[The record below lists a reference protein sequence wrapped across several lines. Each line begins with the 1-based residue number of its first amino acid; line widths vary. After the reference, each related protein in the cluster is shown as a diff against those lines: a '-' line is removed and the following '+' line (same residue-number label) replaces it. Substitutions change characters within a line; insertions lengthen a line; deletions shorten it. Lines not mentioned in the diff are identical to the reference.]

1 MLHYAVFTKEEIFK
15 GWLNRSKISQINI
28 QTYCAALGIR
38 EPASEEMPP
47 FLGKSVSVLSTT

>member
-1 MLHYAVFTKEEIFK
+1 MLHYVVFTKEEIFK

-28 QTYCAALGIR
+28 QTHSTALGMK
-38 EPASEEMPP
+38 ELASEEMPP